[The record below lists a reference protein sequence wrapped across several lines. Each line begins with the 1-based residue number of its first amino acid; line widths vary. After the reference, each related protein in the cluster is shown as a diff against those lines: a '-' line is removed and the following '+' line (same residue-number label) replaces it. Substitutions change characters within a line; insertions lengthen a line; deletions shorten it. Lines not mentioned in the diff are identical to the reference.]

1 MATTTRKR
9 RTSPA
14 VEPVEPAAA
23 AAPPQPLTVADLA
36 EFMGDAADD
45 DHQAALD
52 WARAMVAN
60 HMGQALP
67 AALRHNLR
75 QALLLTAA
83 RWLLTGGENPD
94 EPIPLQARYFLR
106 LHAADPAV

>member
-1 MATTTRKR
+1 MATTTRNR
-9 RTSPA
+9 RTPPS
-14 VEPVEPAAA
+14 VESA
-23 AAPPQPLTVADLA
+23 AAPPLQPLTAADLA
-36 EFMGDAADD
+36 AFMGDAADD

-67 AALRHNLR
+67 AAPRHNLR

-83 RWLLTGGENPD
+83 RWLLTSGENPD